1 MRTNAATKAS
11 LAMAMRWRA
20 RFNIYLHTEAR
31 RRRWAVVAKL
41 LTK

>member
-1 MRTNAATKAS
+1 MRTNVATKAS
-11 LAMAMRWRA
+11 LAMVMLSRA
-20 RFNIYLHTEAR
+20 RFNIYLHTKAR